1 MTRLF
6 EKLSIPGPTMSKVDN
21 EKSLKKLILFLLDK
35 QNVYL
40 SVELNFFITMRY
52 N

>member
-1 MTRLF
+1 
-6 EKLSIPGPTMSKVDN
+6 MSKVDN